1 MKKYS
6 SVCVAVVLMLA
17 MFAGCGNKSEVQS
30 KSEEVQSVAS
40 QPSSLSEAASF
51 AEQEFGYADTLNYD
65 DNTDK
70 EYVGTWK
77 FSSGEAVFVL
87 KEDGSCGFFK
97 SIDDLENDYY
107 WGSHIGALQG
117 ESALADLGVEGDE
130 RNREPYEDPSKTYS
144 LRLWYDTLYSEGIDK
159 SEMVE
164 GKFDWYMFGQFS
176 SGRVV
181 FVNMKTYTVID
192 VEKIDLDIEEPV
204 R

>member
-6 SVCVAVVLMLA
+6 SVCVAVVLMLT
-17 MFAGCGNKSEVQS
+17 MLAGCGNKSEVQS

-40 QPSSLSEAASF
+40 QPSSLSEVASF
-51 AEQEFGYADTLNYD
+51 AEQEFGYVDTLNYD

-77 FSSGEAVFVL
+77 SSSGKAVFVL